1 MLVAGELSAELLN
14 GAGGAGG
21 VDAAHGGDD
30 LMADVEGG
38 IDVAEGQ
45 VGKPRLI
52 EGARE
57 GDVIVRSET
66 TPALLHLAELM
77 KVNV

>member
-1 MLVAGELSAELLN
+1 
-14 GAGGAGG
+14 
-21 VDAAHGGDD
+21 
-30 LMADVEGG
+30 MADVEGG